1 MQDPASRPS
10 LPAAWIVA
18 GLACAAAL
26 VSITW
31 LIAARGNREDNAGMQ
46 ELMSRLDALEAR
58 SDAARPSR
66 SAMPDGMTRA
76 MPGGG
81 AAGPNGAP
89 GGLGGQVLSPQEA
102 EAQNQARLRQFE
114 SRFSQEPSDP
124 AAARVEDD
132 MLVGMTDDQLAA
144 AEIVPRDPDVKCRRD
159 TCRIVANFRSSS
171 DASDWAVL
179 YVTLMGSNYVTSSQ
193 PVFVKAADGS
203 TQMRLFASR
212 RAPAPAR

>member
-10 LPAAWIVA
+10 IPAAWIVA

-26 VSITW
+26 VCITW
-31 LIAARGNREDNAGMQ
+31 LIAARDNREDNAGMQ
-46 ELMSRLDALEAR
+46 QLMSRLDALEAR
-58 SDAARPSR
+58 SEAASHASR
-66 SAMPDGMTRA
+66 SS
-76 MPGGG
+76 MPGGMASAMSAG
-81 AAGPNGAP
+81 GMPGPNGAL
-89 GGLGGQVLSPQEA
+89 GLGGQTPSPQEV

-124 AAARVEDD
+124 AAAKVEDD
-132 MLVGMTDDQLAA
+132 MLVGMTDDQLAG

-159 TCRIVANFRSSS
+159 TCRITANFRSSS

-212 RAPAPAR
+212 RASAGAQ